1 MRKTK
6 EKISFDLDWQL
17 RKEAR
22 TLNLTVD
29 QLIRKIYEEWKKSQP
44 FSSFSS
50 KYSIPGIITQ
60 QTKEGSSKKKDGDF
74 KS

>member
-22 TLNLTVD
+22 ALNLTVD

-44 FSSFSS
+44 
-50 KYSIPGIITQ
+50 Q
-60 QTKEGSSKKKDGDF
+60 GSNNKNKLLLKRVQE
-74 KS
+74 